1 MAGNS
6 GGGMC
11 NIIEEI
17 SRIKIWGREDGAS
30 AAKDHIGPGLIYKK
44 ASAFCCGVDIKT
56 SGTVYESFGSVK
68 MISGKCVRNTASDK
82 VIWWIVYGGSGL
94 RQSYLVDCIMEVP
107 ACAGMTRPFRGK
119 KEIPACAGIWI

>member
-11 NIIEEI
+11 NIIEEV
-17 SRIKIWGREDGAS
+17 SRIKNWGREDGAS

-56 SGTVYESFGSVK
+56 SGKCIWK
-68 MISGKCVRNTASDK
+68 MISGKCS
-82 VIWWIVYGGSGL
+82 GGSGI
-94 RQSYLVDCIMEVP
+94 RQSYLVDCIWKFRP
-107 ACAGMTRPFRGK
+107 AP
-119 KEIPACAGIWI
+119 E

>member
-30 AAKDHIGPGLIYKK
+30 AAKDNIGPGLIYKK
-44 ASAFCCGVDIKT
+44 ASAFYCGVDIKT
-56 SGTVYESFGSVK
+56 SGKCIWK
-68 MISGKCVRNTASDK
+68 MISGKCVRRFRHPTKLS
-82 VIWWIVYGGSGL
+82 GGL
-94 RQSYLVDCIMEVP
+94 YMEVP
-107 ACAGMTRPFRGK
+107 ACDK
-119 KEIPACAGIWI
+119 VISWIV